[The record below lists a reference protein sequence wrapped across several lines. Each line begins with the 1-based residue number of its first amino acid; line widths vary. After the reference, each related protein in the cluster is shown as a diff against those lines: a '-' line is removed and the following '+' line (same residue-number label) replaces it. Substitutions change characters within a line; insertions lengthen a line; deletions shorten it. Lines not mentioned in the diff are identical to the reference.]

1 MKLIQEDFELAIQNL
16 VPSVSEIELARY
28 DNIRQ
33 EFAKEKQTNNTVNQG
48 NTVEQ
53 GELELDGAIAR

>member
-28 DNIRQ
+28 NNIRHQ
-33 EFAKEKQTNNTVNQG
+33 FAKEKQINKTVD
-48 NTVEQ
+48 Q
-53 GELELDGAIAR
+53 GELELDGATAK